1 MTAAPKARA
10 LKNDRKPA
18 TTLATSVYDRLRADV
33 LGGLLAPGEKLRS
46 DFLRERYQTGV
57 SPIREALSQLSSDG
71 LVVREDQKGFRV
83 AAVSRSDLLDLVKT
97 RCWLEEVALRESI
110 AHGGMEW
117 EEGLVL
123 AFHRLSRFP
132 RPDRQAPPGDV
143 AHCED
148 LHRAF
153 HMALVGGCGSRWLA
167 ASCAELFDKTER
179 YRRLAASGV
188 PQRNELEEHRGILD
202 ASMAGNLA
210 EVTKLLGEHYGRTVD
225 VILSSGFKL
234 MD

>member
-1 MTAAPKARA
+1 
-10 LKNDRKPA
+10 
-18 TTLATSVYDRLRADV
+18 
-33 LGGLLAPGEKLRS
+33 
-46 DFLRERYQTGV
+46 
-57 SPIREALSQLSSDG
+57 
-71 LVVREDQKGFRV
+71 
-83 AAVSRSDLLDLVKT
+83 
-97 RCWLEEVALRESI
+97 
-110 AHGGMEW
+110 
-117 EEGLVL
+117 
-123 AFHRLSRFP
+123 
-132 RPDRQAPPGDV
+132 
-143 AHCED
+143 
-148 LHRAF
+148 
-153 HMALVGGCGSRWLA
+153 MALVGGCGSRWLA